1 MYKLIFA
8 PEFVKDLEN
17 TFDYISAILK
27 VPNAA
32 KKFMYPLCSEPLD
45 ALGYRKIVIENYI
58 LIYSVDEKSETVNL
72 LRSFYGKRKYINFF
86 S

>member
-32 KKFMYPLCSEPLD
+32 KKLMK
-45 ALGYRKIVIENYI
+45 KIEQLEN
-58 LIYSVDEKSETVNL
+58 K
-72 LRSFYGKRKYINFF
+72 
-86 S
+86 